1 MSGRMFVYITASS
14 VREAERIGRVLV
26 EEGLAACLNI
36 FPVRSIYRWK
46 GKVEGSAE
54 AVIIAKTRRG
64 LFGRLVERVREIH
77 SYELPC
83 IVGFNIAAGE
93 KRFLEW
99 IDGETGGKRGNP
111 SG

>member
-1 MSGRMFVYITASS
+1 
-14 VREAERIGRVLV
+14 
-26 EEGLAACLNI
+26 
-36 FPVRSIYRWK
+36 
-46 GKVEGSAE
+46 
-54 AVIIAKTRRG
+54 
-64 LFGRLVERVREIH
+64 VREIH

-83 IVGFNIAAGE
+83 IVGFNIVAGE